1 LRCWTRLKSRV
12 GLMRASPLWAVI
24 SGPTPRPDAMRGP
37 RTLNPT
43 RWRISVINSLSE
55 LFLSSAT
62 IGTTCLLNMAASIID
77 STVLC
82 LLSFLSL
89 SLSLALWDL
98 SVVWIMDPLC
108 GRLLF
113 QRALYYRRCARA
125 THGSNWSLEAE
136 QLRSRLK
143 KDTNRVRRRWFFS
156 GSAIGRQRWGH
167 LPSLE
172 K

>member
-1 LRCWTRLKSRV
+1 MRCWTRLKSRV

-89 SLSLALWDL
+89 SFSR
-98 SVVWIMDPLC
+98 S
-108 GRLLF
+108 
-113 QRALYYRRCARA
+113 
-125 THGSNWSLEAE
+125 
-136 QLRSRLK
+136 LRSLCRLNNGSFVWSIIIPASTLLSTMRACDSWK
-143 KDTNRVRRRWFFS
+143 QLIFRS
-156 GSAIGRQRWGH
+156 GAIKE
-167 LPSLE
+167 STE
-172 K
+172 KGY